1 MFLCALLKLPQERA
15 KLILLSRGLRTLAI
29 ASRKIDRNL
38 FEDLDYELTK
48 AQQSINGQE
57 EKLTEIFEEIEQEF
71 HLLGAT
77 AVEDT

>member
-15 KLILLSRGLRTLAI
+15 KLILLQRGLRTLAI
-29 ASRKIDRNL
+29 ASRKTDRNL

-57 EKLTEIFEEIEQEF
+57 EILTEIFEEIEQEF

>member
-1 MFLCALLKLPQERA
+1 M
-15 KLILLSRGLRTLAI
+15 
-29 ASRKIDRNL
+29 
-38 FEDLDYELTK
+38 DYELTK

-77 AVEDT
+77 AVEDTSVSSFSSQLAFFGSNSRVETSEQCVKSVQS

>member
-1 MFLCALLKLPQERA
+1 MFLCVLLKLPQERA

-57 EKLTEIFEEIEQEF
+57 EILTEIFEEIEQEF